1 MTNKE
6 ITLKLALIYEK
17 LLNLDNLIYL
27 EFEQP
32 RDCTLENI
40 KADVF
45 ELWNYYRTKKNIVK
59 KPKQVTIQQSKH

>member
-1 MTNKE
+1 MKDKILE
-6 ITLKLALIYEK
+6 LKLALIYEK

-27 EFEQP
+27 EFEKA

-45 ELWNYYRTKKNIVK
+45 ELWDYYRRKKNIVK